1 MKFLVLMLCL
11 TGMTQL
17 YAQMNELLTLSSLP
31 SGSDVIESNSVV
43 MFEDLK
49 LEPTKS
55 YDVLLWNGSEGYST
69 QLVTLQPNV
78 RQFTWSVGSLQGKYF
93 RLSIVESRSRK
104 TVMSSP
110 AYFEI
115 IARENTNNNIV
126 EIMPPV
132 TISKTVNEFLN
143 DFSRIQDANEI
154 SMFDICGRLLI
165 CTKSVT
171 GFISTLRSANL
182 SGMFYI
188 RILLKADG
196 VQREELRTVLM
207 HQ

>member
-143 DFSRIQDANEI
+143 EFSRIQDANEI

-207 HQ
+207 H

>member
-154 SMFDICGRLLI
+154 SMFDICGRLLV

-207 HQ
+207 YQ